1 MRVIIADDS
10 EIMRE
15 HLADALSNLANLEI
29 VGSASSGS
37 QALESIRRLNP
48 DVVVLDIRMP
58 GGSGIDVMEQ
68 IKRDTTCPVVIMFTN
83 YPFPQYRKKCEQA
96 GADFFFDK
104 SSESQRLIETIEAL
118 ADRLG

>member
-37 QALESIRRLNP
+37 QAFESIRRLNP

-58 GGSGIDVMEQ
+58 GGSGIDVLEQ

-96 GADFFFDK
+96 GADFFFEK